1 MPYIRPT
8 ASAADIT
15 VCRILLRLLTPGM
28 TAINPNKALMPIR
41 TYIMMSVY
49 FCGMMLRPVTVLNA
63 SQEATPKPTAAAI
76 EIMYMT
82 MDGFFLVCFLAIGP
96 PQI

>member
-1 MPYIRPT
+1 
-8 ASAADIT
+8 
-15 VCRILLRLLTPGM
+15 
-28 TAINPNKALMPIR
+28 
-41 TYIMMSVY
+41 MMSVY